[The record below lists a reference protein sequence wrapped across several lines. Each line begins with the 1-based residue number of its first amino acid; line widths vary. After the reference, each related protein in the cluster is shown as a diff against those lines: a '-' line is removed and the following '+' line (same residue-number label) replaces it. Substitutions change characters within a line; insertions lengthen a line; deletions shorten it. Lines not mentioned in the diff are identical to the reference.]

1 MLVLTFK
8 EMQDENKNYGTERK
22 GDMKESTTEEFK
34 VKKEKNKK
42 RTERRR
48 YKEFTRDFKNF
59 TLEDIEMMEEEVDD
73 DLNYTQ

>member
-1 MLVLTFK
+1 
-8 EMQDENKNYGTERK
+8 MQDENKNYGIERK

-59 TLEDIEMMEEEVDD
+59 TLEDVEMMEEEVDD
-73 DLNYTQ
+73 DLNYT

>member
-1 MLVLTFK
+1 
-8 EMQDENKNYGTERK
+8 MQDENKNYGIERK
-22 GDMKESTTEEFK
+22 GYMKESTTEEFK

-73 DLNYTQ
+73 DLNYT

>member
-1 MLVLTFK
+1 
-8 EMQDENKNYGTERK
+8 
-22 GDMKESTTEEFK
+22 MKESTTEEFK

-48 YKEFTRDFKNF
+48 YKEFTRDFRNF
-59 TLEDIEMMEEEVDD
+59 TLEDIEMLEGVEDD

>member
-1 MLVLTFK
+1 
-8 EMQDENKNYGTERK
+8 
-22 GDMKESTTEEFK
+22 MKDSTTEEFK

-48 YKEFTRDFKNF
+48 YKEFTRDFKNL
-59 TLEDIEMMEEEVDD
+59 TLEDVEMLEEEDD

>member
-1 MLVLTFK
+1 
-8 EMQDENKNYGTERK
+8 MQDENKNYGIERK

-73 DLNYTQ
+73 DLNYT

>member
-1 MLVLTFK
+1 
-8 EMQDENKNYGTERK
+8 MQDENKSYGTERK

-34 VKKEKNKK
+34 VKIEKNKK

-73 DLNYTQ
+73 DLNYT

>member
-1 MLVLTFK
+1 
-8 EMQDENKNYGTERK
+8 MQDENKNYGIERK

-42 RTERRR
+42 RIERRR

-59 TLEDIEMMEEEVDD
+59 TLEDVEMMEEEVDD
-73 DLNYTQ
+73 DLNYT

>member
-1 MLVLTFK
+1 
-8 EMQDENKNYGTERK
+8 MQDENKNYGTERK

-48 YKEFTRDFKNF
+48 YKEFTRDFRNF
-59 TLEDIEMMEEEVDD
+59 TLEDIEMLEEEEDD